1 MITLLL
7 PLIGLVILWFEARHR
22 KEYDSVIADALE
34 QIAHNDTLE
43 DSQKKAQITQFLA
56 QHGYRVSHP
65 SPQSAQGE
73 KKFFYLS
80 WLFITYGFYGLFYLW
95 FQRPKRV
102 QISWK

>member
-7 PLIGLVILWFEARHR
+7 PLIGLVILWFEARHH
-22 KEYDSVIADALE
+22 KEYDSVITGALE
-34 QIAHNDTLE
+34 QIAHNSTLD

-65 SPQSAQGE
+65 SPQSIQGE

-95 FQRPKRV
+95 FQRPKRM
-102 QISWK
+102 QIQW